1 MSDLVLER
9 KYNLSDPED
18 NNSNWFK
25 KFFDRIDVWFCR
37 MCGKT
42 PKSYKLTAHQAWVGT
57 TYGEDEC
64 PISLDQRIANKQAS
78 IQEKIRACFHAMSIS
93 GQKYF
98 TFVEIEEN
106 LATDADRILQPFIEG
121 GFEVVNVSRLTNVLK
136 DTNVYLISWRN
147 AFKNRVNNEMA
158 TVSKAPVTTN
168 QSETDKKQTSNK

>member
-1 MSDLVLER
+1 MSDLVLGGE
-9 KYNLSDPED
+9 YNLSDPDD

-57 TYGEDEC
+57 TYGEGEC
-64 PISLDQRIANKQAS
+64 SISLDQRIANKQAS
-78 IQEKIRACFHAMSIS
+78 IQKKIRDCFQALSIS

-106 LATDADRILQPFIEG
+106 LATDADRILQPFIDG
-121 GFEVVNVSRLTNVLK
+121 GFEVVNISRLTNVLNG
-136 DTNVYLISWRN
+136 TNVYLISWRN
-147 AFKNRVNNEMA
+147 AFKNRANNEMTNA
-158 TVSKAPVTTN
+158 SKAPVTVN
-168 QSETDKKQTSNK
+168 QSETDKNKQ